1 MKKEVFNAAE
11 VMKFGC
17 ILDEILTARYSVQ
30 DLFNYANKLGIIQTS
45 FGKIDA
51 KNLPISDIINDFLH
65 VEVLR
70 KIKEISCE
78 EVDRVLKEIFAGV

>member
-1 MKKEVFNAAE
+1 MKKVFNAAE
-11 VMKFGC
+11 VMEFGR
-17 ILDEILTARYSVQ
+17 ILDARFTAKYSVQ

-45 FGKIDA
+45 FGKMDE
-51 KNLPISDIINDFLH
+51 KKLSMYDIINDFLH

-70 KIKEISCE
+70 KINEISSE